1 VPTNSLI
8 FRAES
13 SSAPLRCRSNEFN
26 RRADALSPVGTTLVL
41 YSPPSLLLLLLL
53 LRLRF
58 LLLLLPLRSLSH
70 LPRFS
75 LLRLLFPAF
84 RRISAS
90 VARARA
96 RAV

>member
-41 YSPPSLLLLLLL
+41 YSPPSLLLFLL
-53 LRLRF
+53 LRLWF
-58 LLLLLPLRSLSH
+58 LLSLQTSRPLSH
-70 LPRFS
+70 LPRPS
-75 LLRLLFPAF
+75 LLRLLFPVL
-84 RRISAS
+84 RRISA
-90 VARARA
+90 VGRA